1 MPISVKEFCERW
13 QCDYGGIYKKINRK
27 LQSGELTELNVYKE
41 HGKLQLDEKAEKI
54 LQPVSKKD
62 TAQKISEL
70 ETAVKVYQQSDYE
83 ARCELSDVIESY
95 EKLQKEHEE
104 LKEKFQSLQDEFQK
118 LSDDYSKKCT
128 ECGDHQKQNEEYR
141 KQIEELTTKKKKRLF

>member
-13 QCDYGGIYKKINRK
+13 QCDYGGIYKKIRRK

-41 HGKLQLDEKAEKI
+41 HGKLQLDERAEKI

-83 ARCELSDVIESY
+83 ARCELSDAI
-95 EKLQKEHEE
+95 KELENLKTAHEE
-104 LKEKFQSLQDEFQK
+104 LKEKFKSLQEEFQK
-118 LSDDYSKKCT
+118 LSDEYSKKCA
-128 ECGDHQKQNEEYR
+128 ECGDQQKQIEEYR
-141 KQIEELTTKKKKRLF
+141 NQIEELTTKKKKRLF